1 MGGPGMGGGSY
12 RGSGSPMSRDNGR
25 PMGGPQ
31 SSNNIP
37 CKYNRELVC
46 RDYRTAHLTLTTLLI
61 SSERQWW

>member
-1 MGGPGMGGGSY
+1 MRGGMSSRGTTGGGFRGMGGPGMGGGSY

-37 CKYNRELVC
+37 CKYNRELLC
-46 RDYRTAHLTLTTLLI
+46 RD
-61 SSERQWW
+61 